1 MLCKD
6 VRHTLFFKT
15 LPCERVVVQQ
25 PALNCCWPICEVQ
38 HRTFSACP
46 FPFSGSLAAPTM
58 TTLWPR
64 ATRPQLLVASSWL
77 CATMCSCLCLA
88 LMRAALMRVR
98 LLRTRLEWGK
108 FIEGWI
114 EREREAM
121 GTYNLFAKHQNGM
134 SNSSVTYHQPI
145 LHVLR

>member
-114 EREREAM
+114 ERERER
-121 GTYNLFAKHQNGM
+121 GNGYIQLVRKAPEW
-134 SNSSVTYHQPI
+134 NV
-145 LHVLR
+145 